1 MDIEQSRVD
10 IVQSRVDIEQS
21 RVDIEQSRVD
31 IVLSHFDLDV
41 ILNSANQ
48 NIQQSVHPSSHTFAC
63 SVSHLLTHSAPTHL
77 IYRSV

>member
-41 ILNSANQ
+41 ILNSVLYNYFDFFPPVIFQ
-48 NIQQSVHPSSHTFAC
+48 LSFFISVAVA
-63 SVSHLLTHSAPTHL
+63 VSFHM
-77 IYRSV
+77 YYYY